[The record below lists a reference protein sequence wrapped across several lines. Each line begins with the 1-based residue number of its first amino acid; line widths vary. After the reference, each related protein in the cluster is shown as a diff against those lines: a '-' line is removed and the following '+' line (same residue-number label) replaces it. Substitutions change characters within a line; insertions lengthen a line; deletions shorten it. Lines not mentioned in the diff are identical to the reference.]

1 MLNSSRTVAIHFNI
15 SKKQLDLQTGDSY
28 VQVLHGTGIAGYSLD
43 MVLVLQ
49 VTVGRLW
56 TL

>member
-28 VQVLHGTGIAGYSLD
+28 VQDLHGTGIAGHSLD

>member
-15 SKKQLDLQTGDSY
+15 SEKQLDLQTGDSY